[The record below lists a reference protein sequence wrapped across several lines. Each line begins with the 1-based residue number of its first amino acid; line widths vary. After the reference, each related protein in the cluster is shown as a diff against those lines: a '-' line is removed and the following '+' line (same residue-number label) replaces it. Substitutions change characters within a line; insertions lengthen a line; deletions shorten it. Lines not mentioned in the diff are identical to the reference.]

1 MNTKRNTLHGLA
13 ISGILAGT
21 AGFPS
26 AALGGNSG
34 FVLDSHDSHYGRLSH
49 VSAQR
54 ANGELVVSGEVRKAS
69 RGRGHIP
76 GWVSIELIGN
86 DGRVIAA
93 VTSHYK
99 RRSPRATSAWFRAG
113 VAHPDGEVDS
123 VRVSH
128 HPPASWSG

>member
-1 MNTKRNTLHGLA
+1 MNSKRFTLHGLT
-13 ISGILAGT
+13 IGCILAGA

-26 AALGGNSG
+26 VALGDNGG
-34 FVLDSHDSHYGRLSH
+34 FVLDTHDSHYGRLSH

-54 ANGELVVSGEVRKAS
+54 ANGGLVVSGEVRKAS
-69 RGRGHIP
+69 RGRGHVP
-76 GWVSIELIGN
+76 GWVSIELIGS

-93 VTSHYK
+93 VTGHYK
-99 RRSPRATSAWFRAG
+99 RRSTRATSAWFRADL
-113 VAHPDGEVDS
+113 AHPEGEVDS